1 MVVPIYCNA
10 AFGYGRDL
18 TQFLDDFF
26 FECQGNT
33 TVHTMLISI
42 SWKEITRNGVLYSR
56 ELLLIRGN
64 IPLTVNK
71 YYILKSAYQIAI
83 RKNLKVVGDG
93 VGLSE
98 YFDSFKK
105 GSKNFELSSMALL
118 MNI

>member
-33 TVHTMLISI
+33 TVQNLLISI
-42 SWKEITRNGVLYSR
+42 SWKDITRNGVLYSR
-56 ELLLIRGN
+56 ELLLIRGS

-83 RKNLKVVGDG
+83 RKNLKVEGDG

-98 YFDSFKK
+98 YFNSFKK